1 MSLPT
6 HIQSTYTAILREE
19 LVPAMGCT
27 EPIAIAYAASILRH
41 ALGANPTTLRVE
53 LSGNIIKNVKSV
65 IVPAT
70 DGMHGIEAA
79 VAAGIVAGCPDRKL
93 EVLCAL
99 KPADADRIRDFL
111 HTTTPAVSELDTKH
125 PFELVMTGTATV
137 DGREITARV
146 HLMDRH
152 TNVVSV
158 ERNGEDLTDRYLYG
172 ESLEHTEPAD
182 RTLLNVQDIVTF
194 AEEADLTELKPLLD
208 RQIQMNMAIAEE
220 GLRCEYGASIGRL
233 LYNGGHCDLRTKARA
248 YAAAGSDARMNGCEL
263 PVCIISGSGNQG
275 MTASVPVVVYAR
287 AWHIDEETLLRALLV
302 SNLITVHQK
311 TGIGCLSAYCGAIS
325 AGCGCGCGIC
335 YLAGGRFHEIAHTL
349 VNAVAI
355 LSGTICDGAKAS
367 CAAKIAMAVEAGI
380 MGYDMM
386 RSGRQFYGGDGIVTK
401 GVENTIRNIGR
412 LARDGMSET
421 DREIIRIM
429 LGE

>member
-6 HIQSTYTAILREE
+6 HIQQTYTAILREE

-41 ALGANPTTLRVE
+41 ALGADPTSLHVE

-99 KPADADRIRDFL
+99 KPSDADRIRDFL

-125 PFELVMTGTATV
+125 PFELVMTGTASV
-137 DGREITARV
+137 EGREITARV
-146 HLMDRH
+146 HLIDRH

-158 ERNGEDLTDRYLYG
+158 TRTAEGEVQDLTDRYLYG
-172 ESLEHTEPAD
+172 ESREHTQPAD
-182 RTLLNVQDIVTF
+182 RSLLNVQDIVTF
-194 AEEADLTELKPLLD
+194 AEEAGLTELKPLLM

-248 YAAAGSDARMNGCEL
+248 YAAAGMEVDPALIVE
-263 PVCIISGSGNQG
+263 VGNRPEDINTVIKQ
-275 MTASVPVVVYAR
+275 
-287 AWHIDEETLLRALLV
+287 LLV
-302 SNLITVHQK
+302 KRVTFDAIIGTEDIVALGAQKALQRTGLSMPVIGFHNTLI
-311 TGIGCLSAYCGAIS
+311 
-325 AGCGCGCGIC
+325 
-335 YLAGGRFHEIAHTL
+335 
-349 VNAVAI
+349 
-355 LSGTICDGAKAS
+355 AS
-367 CAAKIAMAVEAGI
+367 CATPALTSVDCDPAALAGAAIQVLEDLTAGRTPRTLTVIPTKLVER
-380 MGYDMM
+380 DT
-386 RSGRQFYGGDGIVTK
+386 F
-401 GVENTIRNIGR
+401 RN
-412 LARDGMSET
+412 A
-421 DREIIRIM
+421 
-429 LGE
+429 